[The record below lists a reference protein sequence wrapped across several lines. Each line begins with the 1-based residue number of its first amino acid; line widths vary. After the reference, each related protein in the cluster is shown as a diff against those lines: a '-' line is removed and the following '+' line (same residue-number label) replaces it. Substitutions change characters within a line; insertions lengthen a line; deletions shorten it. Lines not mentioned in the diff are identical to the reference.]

1 MSRSAV
7 ATDLLRGAIDIHV
20 HACPHI
26 NERRVNALTAANQA
40 IAAGMRG
47 MVLID
52 NFGISSGVAG
62 LVEELITTEQ
72 PFSVLGGI
80 VLNQQV
86 GMMNPSAVH
95 AALAYGNRSAFVSLP
110 THHTRHVALAEGRT
124 RPEVERAFAI
134 PDNIEGDL
142 AEILDVV
149 AESGTVFNTGH
160 LSFGETLTVVAEARK
175 RGIHRILVP
184 AQGMPEKILKELGDQ
199 GALLEF
205 SFFFISHAGE
215 VPLTHIDGTPT
226 TTQRYTATSIASAI
240 RAAGVGNCVISSDAG
255 SSLLPPPVE
264 ALRGYVATLLALDFS
279 PAEIQGLVMTNP
291 LRLFGHR
298 IDDT

>member
-1 MSRSAV
+1 
-7 ATDLLRGAIDIHV
+7 
-20 HACPHI
+20 
-26 NERRVNALTAANQA
+26 
-40 IAAGMRG
+40 